1 MKLKYGEEKF
11 ELDLDRL
18 GDDVEVL
25 LPEEKDGVGDPLK
38 EVADSLKE
46 PIGSPSLEEIIEKKK
61 PKKVVIVVN
70 DISRLT
76 PYEYMLPPLLETLK
90 SKGVAKEAITFL
102 IATGIHEAHTKEDNI
117 RVFGKELVDNYRI
130 ISHDADKDLV
140 DLGVLGSG
148 NQLLVN
154 REAIEAD
161 LLITTGVITP
171 HYFAGFSGGRKSIL
185 PGVAGRE
192 SIQFNHAK
200 MVNLIGNL
208 PVIEENPVN
217 LEMLE
222 AAKRAEVDFIL
233 NVVINSK
240 KEIVE
245 VVAGDLEK
253 AWYKG
258 VKTSAQM
265 YHVPLKEKADVAIV
279 SAGGFPKDLNIYQ
292 AQKALDNADAGV
304 KKGGTIMLLAQC
316 KSGLGEDVFEDWLKD
331 SKKPEDNITRIK
343 AGFVIGGHKAFAIS
357 KVVME
362 KEFILISDFDK
373 EATENL
379 FARKVD
385 TLDEGLDYLEKK
397 HGKGYKAIIMPQGG
411 LTVPIAK

>member
-1 MKLKYGEEKF
+1 MKLKYGEEKL
-11 ELDLDRL
+11 ELNMDRL
-18 GDDVEVL
+18 GEINVL
-25 LPEEKDGVGDPLK
+25 LPKEKEGVKDPLK
-38 EVADSLKE
+38 EVEESLVK
-46 PIGSPSLEEIIEKKK
+46 PIASPALEDIIEKKD

-76 PYEYMLPPLLETLK
+76 PYEYMLPPLLEVLGK
-90 SKGVAKEAITFL
+90 KGVNKESITFI
-102 IATGIHEAHTKEDNI
+102 IATGIHEPHTREDNV
-117 RVFGKELVDNYRI
+117 RVFGEDLVNNYRI
-130 ISHDADKDLV
+130 VSHNADQDLV
-140 DLGVLGSG
+140 DLGRLSSG
-148 NQLLVN
+148 NKLLVN
-154 REAIEAD
+154 REAVEAD

-192 SIQFNHAK
+192 SIQFNHSK

-208 PVIEENPVN
+208 PKIEDNPVN

-222 AAKRAEVDFIL
+222 AAKKAKVDFIL

-245 VVAGDLEK
+245 VVSGDLEK

-265 YHVPLKEKADVAIV
+265 YHVPLEEKADVAIV

-316 KSGLGEDVFEDWLKD
+316 KSGLGEDIFEDWLKE
-331 SKKPEDNITRIK
+331 SSKPEDNVTRIK
-343 AGFVIGGHKAFAIS
+343 KGFVIGGHKAFAIS
-357 KVVME
+357 KVVMD
-362 KEFILISDFDK
+362 KEFILLSDFNK
-373 EATENL
+373 EATEML

-385 TLDEGLDYLEKK
+385 DLDEGLDYLEQK

-411 LTVPIAK
+411 LTVPIVEN